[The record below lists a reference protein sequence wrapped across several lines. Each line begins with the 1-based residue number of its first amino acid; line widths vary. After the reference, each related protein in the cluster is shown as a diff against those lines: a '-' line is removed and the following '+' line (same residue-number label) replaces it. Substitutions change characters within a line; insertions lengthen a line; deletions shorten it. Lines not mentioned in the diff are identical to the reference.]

1 VTVVRA
7 PRHLPTI
14 TDVAARAGV
23 STATVSKVINARSGV
38 AAPTAQ
44 RVLSAIEAMGYEPS
58 LAASRLRGGTARVVG
73 VLFSDLG
80 QWAGEVLEGVSTA
93 DAGSGYGLLEFSGG
107 GAATAG
113 AWERRAL
120 IRLGGTLIDGAIL
133 IAPSPDVI
141 LVDLPVVVV
150 TAQGTASGLDV
161 VGCDGVPRCPGRAA
175 AGAVPR
181 ELGSAALTMLLSLI
195 GSGSDGPGARKAPP
209 LQWQWH
215 CGPV

>member
-1 VTVVRA
+1 MTVVPA

-58 LAASRLRGGTARVVG
+58 LAATRLRGGTARVVG

-80 QWAGEVLEGVSTA
+80 QRAGEVLKGVSTA
-93 DAGSGYGLLEFSGG
+93 AAGSGYGLLAFSGG

-113 AWERRAL
+113 AGERRAL
-120 IRLGGTLIDGAIL
+120 VRLGGTLIDGAIL
-133 IAPSPDVI
+133 IAPSPDVVF
-141 LVDLPVVVV
+141 VDLPVVVV
-150 TAQGTASGLDV
+150 TAQGTAPGLHV
-161 VGCDGVPRCPGRAA
+161 VGCDGVPRVPARAA
-175 AGAVPR
+175 AGAVPH
-181 ELGSAALTMLLSLI
+181 ELGSAALTMLLALI
-195 GSGSDGPGARKAPP
+195 GSGSDGPRARKAPP
-209 LQWQWH
+209 L
-215 CGPV
+215 